1 MSAEANVRKAWAA
14 FVEAA
19 RAAEDE
25 GFYIRLPNSIK
36 DALAVSTTAKV
47 YVVNSPEPV
56 GVFAGAEIPA
66 PDPIEQPEEEPV
78 SDPEETSGVRFF

>member
-19 RAAEDE
+19 RAEENE
-25 GFYIRLPNSIK
+25 GFDIRLPNSIK
-36 DALAVSTTAKV
+36 DALAVSATAKAM
-47 YVVNSPEPV
+47 PEQPAPV
-56 GVFAGAEIPA
+56 IAAE

-78 SDPEETSGVRFF
+78 TEPDETSGVRFF